1 MKAGLNM
8 LAIPSPHEQLSQENY
23 YLLSLASMFEG
34 QFTLDWLE
42 EMTGMKASFILSVL
56 EEETQNG
63 LLNRIKPAVY
73 SFKKNKR
80 QKWIERFSSEEK
92 VQFHRNIATI
102 LIRELSED
110 ETIILEIAQHL
121 LHIPNN
127 LVECQWLMKAGEI
140 YAGRLINE
148 QSSICFRHVIDS
160 LSTQHGENE
169 DLLYIKAA
177 ICLSNGYGGRN
188 QIETNLSVLREA
200 RERARRLNRPSA
212 TLLLEM
218 HIAKH
223 ERLNSEFNTSFKR
236 FNNAYKL
243 IKRINDPEVSA
254 SVASLNISF
263 LFWQGHYREV
273 IDIYEKTVPEVS
285 KLPIGYYPVLVATM
299 VGHAYTM
306 VGQVT
311 QGIGMLDALHSYC
324 LEHKNTFLSSH
335 ASSTIAM
342 VMLSINKTEDALRYL
357 KLSLQ
362 EAENSNNTWVRA
374 LVALMLSIIYH
385 KKKDHTESLNYLHLF
400 LKGRGKVRANLLLMP
415 YLLELGWLIKQGNFP
430 DVTEISIENV
440 LARLLKLKNCFIRG
454 IAYRYQAMLWKL
466 NNLPSK
472 QVTRALALSSMWL
485 KKSGYKIEGA
495 NTNFETARHFLSL
508 GKHNKAKVV
517 TEMAA
522 RILASYGM
530 DLIPDDLRPLIGH
543 RNHENDVLTEIVRMA
558 DHVAAKL
565 DSKKLLQQIIATANR
580 LTGAERG
587 AILLTEKDQNSS
599 QLNLRASKNFT
610 IEQFYDAKFDSGRKM
625 IHEVIHSGKGCI
637 SEKSLSDLTESDST
651 ETIRS
656 SICVP
661 LIFKNQI
668 TGVLYHDNRLL
679 GNVFKESDLILLNFF
694 ASLASIGLDCECAH
708 EEIERLNQK
717 LNDDKFFRPCD
728 YKQSSQVEGLIGESP
743 VFKTIM
749 AQIDQVGKTDT
760 AILLTGET
768 GVGKN
773 FIARIIHNNSLR
785 AKADFITVQCSALTE
800 SLITSELFGHEKGAF
815 TGAINRQIG
824 RFEMADGG
832 TLFLDEIGDLP
843 LEVQARLLRVLQ
855 SKEFER
861 VGGGKQIL
869 TSNFRLITATN
880 RNLHQEV
887 QEKRFREDLFYR
899 INVFPIRI
907 PPLRERREDIP
918 QLVHHFLNIYNERH
932 GRCHDKIPQEVM
944 EKLIHHD
951 WPGNIRELE
960 NVIHRGVITSRE
972 PYFQLP
978 PLIVDQPTDKQS
990 HEFSSLMENE
1000 RKHIQEALRRTGGKI
1015 HGPSGAAEIL
1025 QVNPST
1031 LTSRI
1036 KKLGIKKTK
1045 NIL

>member
-1 MKAGLNM
+1 M
-8 LAIPSPHEQLSQENY
+8 LSIPPAHEQLSQEHY
-23 YLLSLASMFEG
+23 YLLSLAAMFEG

-42 EMTGMKASFILSVL
+42 ELTGMKASFILSVL

-80 QKWIERFSSEEK
+80 QKWIKRFSSEEK
-92 VQFHRNIATI
+92 VQFHRNIAAI
-102 LIRELSED
+102 LIRELSEE

-127 LVECQWLMKAGEI
+127 LLECQWLMKAGEI
-140 YAGRLINE
+140 YAGQLINE
-148 QSSICFRHVIDS
+148 NSSTCFRHVIDS

-177 ICLSNGYGGRN
+177 ICLSNCFGGRN

-200 RERARRLNRPSA
+200 RERSRRRDRHSA
-212 TLLLEM
+212 VLLLEM

-223 ERLNSEFNTSFKR
+223 ERLNSEFNKSFKR
-236 FNNAYKL
+236 FNNAYKQ
-243 IKRINDPEVSA
+243 INRINDPEVTT
-254 SVASLNISF
+254 SVASINISF
-263 LFWQGHYREV
+263 LFWQGYYHEV

-299 VGHAYTM
+299 VGHAYAM

-311 QGIGMLDALHSYC
+311 QGLGMLDAIHSYC
-324 LEHKNTFLSSH
+324 LEQKNTFLSAH
-335 ASSTIAM
+335 ASSTIAI
-342 VMLSINKTEDALRYL
+342 VMLAINNSEDSLRYL

-362 EAENSNNTWVRA
+362 EAENSNNTWVKA
-374 LVALMLSIIYH
+374 LVTLMLCIIYH
-385 KKKDHTESLNYLHLF
+385 KKKDQKEALKYLRLF
-400 LKGRGKVRANLLLMP
+400 LKCRDKVNANLLLMP
-415 YLLELGWLIKQGNFP
+415 YLLELGWLIKKGDFP
-430 DVTEISIENV
+430 DANEISIENV
-440 LARLLKLKNCFIRG
+440 IARLLKLKNCFIRG
-454 IAYRYQAMLWKL
+454 IAYRYQALLDIL
-466 NNLPSK
+466 NELPNK
-472 QVTRALALSSMWL
+472 QVTRSLALSSMWL
-485 KKSGYKIEGA
+485 KKSGYKIECA
-495 NTNFETARHFLSL
+495 KTNFETARHFLSIR
-508 GKHNKAKVV
+508 KHNKAKTV

-522 RILASYGM
+522 KILTSHDM

-543 RNHENDVLTEIVRMA
+543 RNHEGDVLAEIVRMA
-558 DHVAAKL
+558 DHVAAKI
-565 DSKKLLQQIIATANR
+565 DRRKLLQHIITTANR

-587 AILLTEKDQNSS
+587 AILLLEKEQNASL
-599 QLNLRASKNFT
+599 LNLRASKNFT
-610 IEQFYDAKFDSGRKM
+610 IEQFYDTKFDSGRKM
-625 IHEVIHSGKGCI
+625 IHEVLQSGNGCI
-637 SEKSLSDLTESDST
+637 SENNLVDPAEQDSKD
-651 ETIRS
+651 TIRS

-661 LIFKNQI
+661 LTFKNRI
-668 TGVLYHDNRLL
+668 IGVLYHDNRLL
-679 GNVFKESDLILLNFF
+679 GNVFKESDLKLLTFF
-694 ASLASIGLDCECAH
+694 ASLASLGLDCECAH

-728 YKQSSQVEGLIGESP
+728 YKQSHHIEGLIGESP
-743 VFKTIM
+743 VFKNIM
-749 AQIDQVGKTDT
+749 TQIDQVGKTDT

-773 FIARIIHNNSLR
+773 FIARIIHDNSQR
-785 AKADFITVQCSALTE
+785 AKADFVTVQCSALTE

-880 RNLHQEV
+880 RNLYQEV
-887 QEKRFREDLFYR
+887 EAKRFREDLLYR
-899 INVFPIRI
+899 INVFPIHI
-907 PPLRERREDIP
+907 PPLRERRDDIP
-918 QLVHHFLNIYNERH
+918 LLVHHFLNICNERH

-944 EKLIHHD
+944 DKLIHHD

-978 PLIVDQPTDKQS
+978 PLIVNQPTNNQS
-990 HEFSSLMENE
+990 NEFRSLMENE
-1000 RKHIQEALRRTGGKI
+1000 RKHIEEALRRTGGKI

-1025 QVNPST
+1025 KVNPST

-1036 KKLGIKKTK
+1036 KKLGIKKSK
-1045 NIL
+1045 KVP